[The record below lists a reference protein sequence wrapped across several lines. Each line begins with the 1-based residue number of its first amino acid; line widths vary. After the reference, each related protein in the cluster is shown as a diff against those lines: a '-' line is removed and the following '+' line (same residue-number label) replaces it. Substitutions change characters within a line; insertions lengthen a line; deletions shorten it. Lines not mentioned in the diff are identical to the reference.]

1 MPGDICITM
10 DELPT
15 TKNRKSRAMKRN
27 KITHYSATAALV
39 MAAITV
45 CTTVGCKKEETK
57 ADTQVAAIPPEFTKE
72 ALKNMP
78 PDQAFEN
85 FRKAMD
91 RVDLTEEQKEQIRDN
106 GREIMEQRMDERID
120 EYFNAP
126 ESEKKKV
133 LDKSIDE
140 FEKMRKEREARDAER
155 EKMSEEEKEK
165 DRQKWRDRMRG
176 RDGGKTT
183 AERKTRT
190 ESRSAD
196 KMGKRMAYFTA
207 VANRMKERGMEPPNR
222 GPFGGGGRGRGPG
235 G

>member
-1 MPGDICITM
+1 MN
-10 DELPT
+10 LYPT
-15 TKNRKSRAMKRN
+15 IKRLSLCALSLAVV
-27 KITHYSATAALV
+27 SACFAT
-39 MAAITV
+39 
-45 CTTVGCKKEETK
+45 GCKKEETK

-91 RVDLTEEQKEQIRDN
+91 REDLTEEQKEQIREN

-126 ESEKKKV
+126 EGEKNKV

-155 EKMSEEEKEK
+155 EKMSEEDREKE
-165 DRQKWRDRMRG
+165 RQKWRDRMKDREG
-176 RDGGKTT
+176 SRTQ
-183 AERKTRT
+183 AERKNRS

-196 KMGKRMAYFTA
+196 KMGKRMAYFSA

-222 GPFGGGGRGRGPG
+222 GPFGGGGPGGRGRGPG